1 MREIKFRGLTIT
13 DEWVYGDLVHD
24 AYGSTCYYEKCPYR
38 ITGVCEH
45 GHFSVPVKRGTVGQF
60 TGLYDV
66 NSKEIYE
73 GDILVADGDDGR
85 HGGKQYFQ
93 IMYGEGSGTV
103 GFSPHC
109 ITGDYSSVHY
119 EVWDKGEVI
128 GNIHENPE
136 LLKEAE

>member
-1 MREIKFRGLTIT
+1 MREIKFRAWVLGKMYEVKNLEWDWGHLTIT
-13 DEWVYGDLVHD
+13 TDGGWIALPDPKAHLME
-24 AYGSTCYYEKCPYR
+24 
-38 ITGVCEH
+38 
-45 GHFSVPVKRGTVGQF
+45 F
-60 TGLYDV
+60 TGLYDKNGV
-66 NSKEIYE
+66 EIYE
-73 GDILVADGDDGR
+73 EDILVADGDDGR

-136 LLKEAE
+136 LLESPDA